1 MKRLHRRSLPEPAVR
16 RWGAAL
22 AALLLLFA
30 LFVALLRVPPPWTL
44 DMGAPGDTFF
54 STGFSVAEQGDGAT
68 FRWSGPESEL
78 LLHGAGVRPFVLAL
92 RLHRNQSMADQ
103 RYGLALER
111 DTQTFATFALPPEAG
126 WRVYR
131 VLLPPEA
138 VAAAHGDTLP
148 LALTSTTY
156 RPGDGDSRALGVPLD
171 YVRVK
176 PLPGLPAAWGLLLWR
191 AALLT
196 WLVGIVGY
204 GLSAVGY
211 RLSVIGYGLAG
222 SALLAWAAL
231 NPYTLAWALPPL
243 PWMLVLATLVLVIGQ
258 RRWAMGDGRW
268 AIGEMALGARRSA
281 LGLALVVV
289 LALALRLYQID
300 ALPYGL
306 WRDEARHGLF
316 ALRILDTPGYRPVYI
331 AEGGVNMPAFGFYPF
346 ALALDV
352 WGIHIWTMRT
362 VTALAGALTVL
373 PLYALVRRLFGRADV
388 ALLAAAFLAM
398 SSWHITLSRFSF
410 PTVFEPLLSLS
421 GLWLLAVALAPPE
434 QAPRRTLLRLGA
446 ALLGG
451 VCLGLAMQMYHT
463 GRVVPVVAGLL
474 ALLLL
479 WQARAHWRHWL
490 AGAATAALGFAL
502 VTAPLVAYALT
513 NTDAMDERVGRVF
526 LLTNAIEQGRA
537 PLAALDDSVGRHL
550 LMFNVRGDSN
560 SRHHAPE
567 RPLLDYVTGAGFVV
581 GALLLLRGWRD
592 WRSLFVLGALV
603 LGLLPSLLA
612 ANGPHAMRSIGALPY
627 AYIVAALGWA
637 ALLGWLAAGAARYS
651 SRAAQAARWLAPA
664 LVLLLALLLNYW
676 TYFVYMPTE
685 TRVWTSFYPIHTQV
699 GAYLRE
705 QAEEQGAA
713 ALRDVYVHNE
723 LAQNSVFRYLTYGLP
738 VQTYSYDPPDLPD
751 QPGALVV
758 FSGYSHAREAE
769 RFGSTLDMTRVAAG
783 PPLPGTDAPSFVVY
797 RANHAEEEQHGI
809 HP

>member
-1 MKRLHRRSLPEPAVR
+1 M
-16 RWGAAL
+16 
-22 AALLLLFA
+22 
-30 LFVALLRVPPPWTL
+30 
-44 DMGAPGDTFF
+44 
-54 STGFSVAEQGDGAT
+54 
-68 FRWSGPESEL
+68 
-78 LLHGAGVRPFVLAL
+78 
-92 RLHRNQSMADQ
+92 
-103 RYGLALER
+103 
-111 DTQTFATFALPPEAG
+111 
-126 WRVYR
+126 
-131 VLLPPEA
+131 
-138 VAAAHGDTLP
+138 
-148 LALTSTTY
+148 
-156 RPGDGDSRALGVPLD
+156 
-171 YVRVK
+171 
-176 PLPGLPAAWGLLLWR
+176 
-191 AALLT
+191 
-196 WLVGIVGY
+196 
-204 GLSAVGY
+204 
-211 RLSVIGYGLAG
+211 
-222 SALLAWAAL
+222 
-231 NPYTLAWALPPL
+231 
-243 PWMLVLATLVLVIGQ
+243 
-258 RRWAMGDGRW
+258 
-268 AIGEMALGARRSA
+268 
-281 LGLALVVV
+281 
-289 LALALRLYQID
+289 
-300 ALPYGL
+300 
-306 WRDEARHGLF
+306 
-316 ALRILDTPGYRPVYI
+316 LDTPGYRPVYI
-331 AEGGVNMPAFGFYPF
+331 AEGGVNMPALGFYPF
-346 ALALDV
+346 ALALEV

-373 PLYALVRRLFGRADV
+373 PLYALARQLFGRADV

-463 GRVVPVVAGLL
+463 GRVVPIVAGLL

-490 AGAATAALGFAL
+490 AGAAAAALGFAL
-502 VTAPLVAYALT
+502 VTAPLLAYALS
-513 NTDAMDERVGRVF
+513 NTDAVDERVGRVF
-526 LLTNAIEQGRA
+526 LLSNAIEQGRA

-627 AYIVAALGWA
+627 AYLVAALGWA
-637 ALLGWLAAGAARYS
+637 ALLGWLAAAAARYS
-651 SRAAQAARWLAPA
+651 SRMAQAARWLAPA
-664 LVLLLALLLNYW
+664 LVLLLALALNSW

-685 TRVWTSFYPIHTQV
+685 TRVWTSFYPIHTQM

-705 QAEEQGAA
+705 RAEAQGAA
-713 ALRDVYVHNE
+713 ALHDVYVHDE
-723 LAQNSVFRYLTYGLP
+723 LAQNSVFRYLTDGLP

-769 RFGSTLDMTRVAAG
+769 RFGAALDMARVDAG

-797 RANHAEEEQHGI
+797 RANGAEEEQHGT